1 MPSESSL
8 VLIQAPLEHVP
19 SELAFPLGSR
29 DMAFGILKGE
39 EFDDGDEAFLDFLG
53 KQTYPVRLK
62 EVFAPEE
69 AGRLL
74 RSFSEPGTP
83 YLYFEV
89 EGQGRRYAV
98 SAFQSA
104 SDAETRFWMV
114 VGKEAQSSGKPL
126 VGFEQ
131 RYRRLFENL
140 KDAVFASTVEGRF
153 IDINPAGVEMLGY
166 DSKEEVL
173 KLNILTDLYYY
184 PEDRLKYQEIIAKQ
198 GYVKDYE
205 VVFKRKDKTPLFVSM
220 SNIAVYDEERKVLG
234 YEGIF
239 RDLTRQKQIEEELK
253 RKNAQLESYVFT
265 VSHDLKSPVIAIQGF
280 SRLLLKKYQSVLDE
294 KGVKLLKRIMDISN
308 RIEKMIMDLLD
319 YSRAERD
326 AVGEFEFIDTYEVV
340 QSIIEEM
347 KLKWEGHPVTFKVS
361 ERLPEI
367 LFHPGSFR
375 QIMSNLIDNAIKY
388 SQQVPAAVV
397 SIDGHIEDGSVVF
410 SVQDNGVG
418 IAPDLQ
424 EKIFDV
430 FERGEA
436 TEEIEGTGIGLS
448 IIKRIIETHHG
459 EIWLD
464 SEKGK
469 GTTFYVRLPVRTLKR
484 KNGASGRKNASM

>member
-1 MPSESSL
+1 MSSGSFWVL
-8 VLIQAPLEHVP
+8 VQTPVKREAQEN
-19 SELAFPLGSR
+19 AFHFDKR
-29 DMAFGILKGE
+29 DMALGLFGNGT
-39 EFDDGDEAFLDFLG
+39 FVDGDETFLSLLG
-53 KQTYPVRLK
+53 KPSYPVKLE
-62 EVFAPEE
+62 EVFNPEHTKM
-69 AGRLL
+69 LL
-74 RSFSEPGTP
+74 QVFSEPASP
-83 YLYFEV
+83 ALYFEV
-89 EGQGRRYAV
+89 ERRSERYMV
-98 SAFQSA
+98 STFRSTT
-104 SDAETRFWMV
+104 DKDRYFWLV
-114 VGKEAQSSGKPL
+114 VDKTSHPTGKPI

-166 DSKEEVL
+166 SSKEEVL

-184 PEDRLKYQEIIAKQ
+184 PEDRLKYQEIIARQ
-198 GYVKDYE
+198 GYVRDYE
-205 VVFKRKDKTPLFVSM
+205 VVFKKKDKTPLFVSM

-253 RKNAQLESYVFT
+253 RKNAQLESYVYT

-280 SRLLLKKYQSVLDE
+280 SRLLMRRYRDVLDK
-294 KGVKLLKRIMDISN
+294 KGVELLERIMGISK
-308 RIEKMIMDLLD
+308 RIEKMIMDLLA
-319 YSRAERD
+319 YSKAEKD
-326 AVGEFEFIDTYEVV
+326 AVGEFEFIDTYQVV
-340 QSIIEEM
+340 QSIIEEL
-347 KLKWEGHPVTFKVS
+347 KLKWEGHPVTFNVS
-361 ERLPEI
+361 EGLPEI

-388 SQQVPAAVV
+388 SRQSPSSVV
-397 SIDGHIEDGSVVF
+397 TIDCWIEDGSVVF
-410 SVQDNGVG
+410 SVKDNGIG
-418 IAPDLQ
+418 IDPALQ
-424 EKIFDV
+424 DKIFDV

-436 TEEIEGTGIGLS
+436 PEEIEGTGIGLS

-459 EIWLD
+459 KIWLD

-484 KNGASGRKNASM
+484 KETASHRDGALM